1 MIQSSNA
8 TRTINF
14 YEIALINH
22 MDLQFL
28 QGTLRAKKMFP
39 YCKVN
44 RTYIAVH
51 SAQTISEAILT
62 QTGPKQHEQ
71 RDSASALSG
80 KEKQLQLQ
88 TVLSRTTLGSRGKVA
103 GSLQNVIHLKENT
116 THVAFLHHSHDFAI
130 KDD

>member
-1 MIQSSNA
+1 
-8 TRTINF
+8 
-14 YEIALINH
+14 
-22 MDLQFL
+22 
-28 QGTLRAKKMFP
+28 MFP

-116 THVAFLHHSHDFAI
+116 TRSIFTSFS
-130 KDD
+130 